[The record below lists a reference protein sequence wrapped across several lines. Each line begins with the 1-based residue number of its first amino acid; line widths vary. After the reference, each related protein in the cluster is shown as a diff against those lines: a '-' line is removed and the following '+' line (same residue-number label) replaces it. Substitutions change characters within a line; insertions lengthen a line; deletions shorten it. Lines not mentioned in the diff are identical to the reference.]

1 MKSHCEDLCLIWCPS
16 HHMVPFCLCQDLAED
31 LKKELG
37 GDLETIMMALTY
49 SYFEYLA
56 RELQSAFKG
65 MSTKE
70 KVVLDIILTRNNAEM
85 HLLQDTFAKSKS
97 RVARES
103 PSRSLPLPPPPPGL
117 L

>member
-1 MKSHCEDLCLIWCPS
+1 
-16 HHMVPFCLCQDLAED
+16 
-31 LKKELG
+31 
-37 GDLETIMMALTY
+37 MMALTY

-85 HLLQDTFAKSKS
+85 HLLQDTYSKS
-97 RVARES
+97 ESCCEMRAQRVSHVAIFLCLR
-103 PSRSLPLPPPPPGL
+103 
-117 L
+117 

>member
-1 MKSHCEDLCLIWCPS
+1 
-16 HHMVPFCLCQDLAED
+16 
-31 LKKELG
+31 
-37 GDLETIMMALTY
+37 MMALTY

-56 RELQSAFKG
+56 RELQNAFKG

-85 HLLQDTFAKSKS
+85 HLLQDTYSKS
-97 RVARES
+97 ESERMPCQVIPTPRV
-103 PSRSLPLPPPPPGL
+103 SRSGCGVMGGWVRISEGGSRRVL